1 MQSINN
7 HIMRTKC
14 PIDMKQTA
22 LESKFHKLLI
32 YAKQT
37 NNQTNKNTSF

>member
-14 PIDMKQTA
+14 PIDTKLTA
-22 LESKFHKLLI
+22 LEGKFHKGKSMVSNVTFL
-32 YAKQT
+32 AT
-37 NNQTNKNTSF
+37 